1 MTQPTKASSW
11 ALYKRLAGYLRHDWK
26 VFSVSIIAMVIASAT
41 EPLFASL
48 MKPLIN
54 EGFVNRNPHEL
65 LWTSMSIVG
74 LFVVRALA
82 SFGNDYSTTWLAS
95 RLVVRLREA
104 MFAKLLRLPVSYYD
118 NNASGRLISR
128 LSNDVNQ
135 VSDAGFN
142 VITVSVRDGVT
153 IAGLLGLLFWT
164 DWRLTLICLI
174 MIPVVG
180 IGIRLVGRRLRK
192 LSHINQHE
200 MGQMMQ
206 VLGEAVDGQR
216 VVKVYGGQEFE
227 QSRFMRAA
235 HGLRR
240 NLVKQVSASSMNTG
254 VTQLIVSVALAVI
267 IYSAGLR
274 AAEGSFSAGD
284 FMSYLTAM
292 IMLFTPVKRITTVT
306 QILQRGLAAAESV
319 FTLLDSPEETNQ
331 GRQTLTRAQGELRFE
346 QVGFRYPQGEREA
359 LEHITLHIRPGETVA
374 LVGGSGSGKT
384 TLANLVPR
392 FYDPQSGRITLD
404 GIPLPELELGNLRQQ
419 VAMVNQDVVL
429 FNGTLADNIAYA
441 RPGASR
447 EEIVEAARAANAME
461 FISTLPEGFDTLI
474 GENGTRLSGGQR
486 QRIAIARALIKDAP
500 ILILDEATSALD
512 TQSERLVQAALDEL
526 MKHRT
531 TLVIAHR
538 LSTIEKADRIVV
550 MRDGRIVEEGAHEVL
565 LRQEG
570 IYAQLH
576 RLQFHTETALANQQ
590 QDQA

>member
-1 MTQPTKASSW
+1 
-11 ALYKRLAGYLRHDWK
+11 
-26 VFSVSIIAMVIASAT
+26 
-41 EPLFASL
+41 
-48 MKPLIN
+48 
-54 EGFVNRNPHEL
+54 
-65 LWTSMSIVG
+65 
-74 LFVVRALA
+74 
-82 SFGNDYSTTWLAS
+82 
-95 RLVVRLREA
+95 
-104 MFAKLLRLPVSYYD
+104 
-118 NNASGRLISR
+118 
-128 LSNDVNQ
+128 
-135 VSDAGFN
+135 
-142 VITVSVRDGVT
+142 
-153 IAGLLGLLFWT
+153 
-164 DWRLTLICLI
+164 
-174 MIPVVG
+174 
-180 IGIRLVGRRLRK
+180 
-192 LSHINQHE
+192 

-331 GRQTLTRAQGELRFE
+331 GRQTLTRARGELRFE

-374 LVGGSGSGKT
+374 LVGSSGSGKT

-392 FYDPQSGRITLD
+392 FYDPQSGRLTLD

-441 RPGASR
+441 RPSASR

-486 QRIAIARALIKDAP
+486 QRIAIARALLRDSP
-500 ILILDEATSALD
+500 VLLLDEATSALD
-512 TQSERLVQAALDEL
+512 TESERHIQAAIDEL
-526 MKHRT
+526 CKART
-531 TLVIAHR
+531 SLVIAHR
-538 LSTIEKADRIVV
+538 LSTIEKADEILVI
-550 MRDGRIVEEGAHEVL
+550 DEGHIVERGNHQTL
-565 LRQEG
+565 MDMHG
-570 IYAQLH
+570 TYAQL
-576 RLQFHTETALANQQ
+576 RAIQFGNTATGNKG
-590 QDQA
+590 

>member
-1 MTQPTKASSW
+1 MSDGVEIQDLCKFYGSVV
-11 ALYKRLAGYLRHDWK
+11 ALDH
-26 VFSVSIIAMVIASAT
+26 
-41 EPLFASL
+41 ASL
-48 MKPLIN
+48 SIR
-54 EGFVNRNPHEL
+54 EGEFV
-65 LWTSMSIVG
+65 T
-74 LFVVRALA
+74 
-82 SFGNDYSTTWLAS
+82 
-95 RLVVRLREA
+95 
-104 MFAKLLRLPVSYYD
+104 
-118 NNASGRLISR
+118 
-128 LSNDVNQ
+128 
-135 VSDAGFN
+135 
-142 VITVSVRDGVT
+142 
-153 IAGLLGLLFWT
+153 LLG
-164 DWRLTLICLI
+164 
-174 MIPVVG
+174 P
-180 IGIRLVGRRLRK
+180 
-192 LSHINQHE
+192 
-200 MGQMMQ
+200 
-206 VLGEAVDGQR
+206 
-216 VVKVYGGQEFE
+216 
-227 QSRFMRAA
+227 
-235 HGLRR
+235 
-240 NLVKQVSASSMNTG
+240 
-254 VTQLIVSVALAVI
+254 
-267 IYSAGLR
+267 
-274 AAEGSFSAGD
+274 
-284 FMSYLTAM
+284 
-292 IMLFTPVKRITTVT
+292 
-306 QILQRGLAAAESV
+306 
-319 FTLLDSPEETNQ
+319 
-331 GRQTLTRAQGELRFE
+331 
-346 QVGFRYPQGEREA
+346 
-359 LEHITLHIRPGETVA
+359 
-374 LVGGSGSGKT
+374 SGSGKT

-392 FYDPQSGRITLD
+392 FYDPQSGRLTLD

>member
-1 MTQPTKASSW
+1 
-11 ALYKRLAGYLRHDWK
+11 
-26 VFSVSIIAMVIASAT
+26 
-41 EPLFASL
+41 
-48 MKPLIN
+48 
-54 EGFVNRNPHEL
+54 
-65 LWTSMSIVG
+65 
-74 LFVVRALA
+74 
-82 SFGNDYSTTWLAS
+82 
-95 RLVVRLREA
+95 
-104 MFAKLLRLPVSYYD
+104 
-118 NNASGRLISR
+118 
-128 LSNDVNQ
+128 
-135 VSDAGFN
+135 
-142 VITVSVRDGVT
+142 
-153 IAGLLGLLFWT
+153 
-164 DWRLTLICLI
+164 
-174 MIPVVG
+174 
-180 IGIRLVGRRLRK
+180 
-192 LSHINQHE
+192 
-200 MGQMMQ
+200 
-206 VLGEAVDGQR
+206 
-216 VVKVYGGQEFE
+216 
-227 QSRFMRAA
+227 
-235 HGLRR
+235 
-240 NLVKQVSASSMNTG
+240 
-254 VTQLIVSVALAVI
+254 
-267 IYSAGLR
+267 
-274 AAEGSFSAGD
+274 
-284 FMSYLTAM
+284 MSYLTAM

-319 FTLLDSPEETNQ
+319 FTLLDSPEETNK
-331 GRQTLTRAQGELRFE
+331 GRQTLTRARGELRFE

-404 GIPLPELELGNLRQQ
+404 GIPLPDLELGNLRRQI
-419 VAMVNQDVVL
+419 AMVNQDVVL

-447 EEIVEAARAANAME
+447 EEIVEAAKAANAME

-550 MRDGRIVEEGAHEVL
+550 MRDGRIVEEGAHEAL

-576 RLQFHTETALANQQ
+576 RLQFHTETALTNQQ